1 MMKRSIKKDNI
12 IVNKYDLI
20 IFVETIP
27 EDAHVLGETNTFLIE
42 RNCILVNEDSILKD
56 GLLRF
61 EYYQYVCGIKIGYLE
76 VGYNEYVILKSV
88 SKIWVIFIYIILFIL
103 IVFNIILYCCR

>member
-76 VGYNEYVILKSV
+76 VG
-88 SKIWVIFIYIILFIL
+88 
-103 IVFNIILYCCR
+103 